1 MMTTKEF
8 EPMPARHKAALR
20 FWAEGGANILH
31 EDACLPA
38 LVIKETALDGNIR
51 WMQRFADA
59 MGVSLAPHG
68 KTTMTP
74 AIFQRQLAAGAW
86 GLGVAT
92 AFQAQTAMEAG
103 AENVIIANQLL
114 GRANMKLVAS
124 LLRPGRPSI
133 YCCVDSLDNARQL
146 SEFFAARRQWIS
158 VLLEMGA
165 PGGRCGCRTEQQAY
179 ALAEHIAK
187 LPGLMLAGVAFY
199 EGVIHGD
206 DERVDIA
213 AIQALIQR
221 AVTVCGTLQRNG
233 DFAGAPEVLLTGAG
247 SVWFDIVSRQ
257 LRDASLSG
265 VRHVIR
271 PGCYVTQ
278 DHGIYQQA
286 YAALQRREPQAARQN
301 GGLAPALELCAL
313 VQSLPEPG
321 LAVVGFGKRD
331 VAFDAGLPQPFAQ
344 YRQGRRVDFAPGALR
359 TRALMDQHALL
370 DRGPGLDL
378 RIGDLLVFGSSHPCL
393 SFDKWKCVFLVD
405 EEYRV
410 REEWETVF

>member
-1 MMTTKEF
+1 MMTRVF
-8 EPMPARHKAALR
+8 EPAVARHKAALM
-20 FWAEGGANILH
+20 FHGESGANILH

-38 LVIKETALDGNIR
+38 LVIKEAALDGNIR
-51 WMQRFADA
+51 WMQGFADA

-74 AIFQRQLAAGAW
+74 AIFRRQLAAGAW
-86 GLGVAT
+86 GLGVAS
-92 AFQAQTAMEAG
+92 AFQAQAAVAAG
-103 AENVIIANQLL
+103 AENVIIANQVL
-114 GRANMKLVAS
+114 GRANMELLAA
-124 LLRPGRPSI
+124 LLRQGRAALH
-133 YCCVDSLDNARQL
+133 CCVDSVDNARRL
-146 SEFFAARRQWIS
+146 SDFFAARQLRMS

-165 PGGRCGCRTEQQAY
+165 PGGRCGCRTERQAY
-179 ALAEHIAK
+179 ELAEHIAK
-187 LPGLMLAGVAFY
+187 LPGLALAGVAFY

-206 DERVDIA
+206 DEQADIT

-221 AVTVCGTLQRNG
+221 AVAVCGTLLRNG

-257 LRDASLSG
+257 LRDAGLSG

-278 DHGIYQQA
+278 DHGIYRQA
-286 YAALQRREPQAARQN
+286 YAALQAREPLAARLD
-301 GGLAPALELCAL
+301 GGLSPALELCAL
-313 VQSLPEPG
+313 VQSLPELG
-321 LAVVGFGKRD
+321 LAVAGLGKRD

-344 YRQGRRVDFAPGALR
+344 YRQGRRVEFAPGGLR

-393 SFDKWKCVFLVD
+393 SFDKWTRVFLVD